1 MKDGVKMIVLIGI
14 VILAVAAYVGLLVYQ
29 QRIRRQV
36 ATLTTKKEAMEAIPL
51 EDELQLVGQLS
62 LTGQSLEDY
71 ENLQSDFS
79 EITENRFTRIDDQ
92 LAQLLSD
99 SRGVNLM
106 QLRQNL
112 TKVTTLVDQ
121 TDELIKSVQ
130 EQLTHLQE
138 VDKQH
143 RAAVKELEQK
153 YQGLRK
159 TLLAKNFAFGPSID
173 GLEEQL
179 SQLEDHFDTFSRLTQ
194 EGDHQRAADVLTQLH
209 DDTAILE
216 DLIKAIPPLYKDLT
230 VVFPDQVKELRSG
243 YQQLSAENYHFGDQN
258 LPEMISAI
266 EDHISAN
273 LDTLRDLRPDD
284 AKVVNDRIA
293 TQIDSIYDLMQTEID
308 AKSPVEANLDG
319 VAKFIAHAQNQSHAL
334 MAELDRLSQNYTLDH
349 QEIETARELN
359 EQLRGIDG
367 IYQRDMQD
375 LTGKTATY
383 SQVLTHQE
391 QQQKDLEQIE
401 QQQSD
406 ILKSVAG
413 LVDEEKQ
420 ARDTLQQFDF
430 DLHSLRRQVEN
441 LNLPGIP
448 QTYLDYFFVVR
459 DEVAQL
465 ATDMDQPQ
473 IDMERITKQLLIIQ
487 TDLDTLQEKT
497 DDLIDSSELAEQ
509 LLQYANRYQ
518 TSHENV
524 ATASKE
530 AADLFE
536 NKHQYAQALETIATV
551 LDEVEPGSYKRL
563 EDAYYQSKGKEKP
576 KRDADDAKS

>member
-1 MKDGVKMIVLIGI
+1 MIVLIGI

>member
-1 MKDGVKMIVLIGI
+1 MIVLIGI
-14 VILAVAAYVGLLVYQ
+14 VILAVAAYVGLVIYQ

-51 EDELQLVGQLS
+51 KDELQLVGQLS

-71 ENLQSDFS
+71 ENLQADFS
-79 EITENRFTRIDDQ
+79 EITENRFTRIDEQ

-99 SRGVNLM
+99 SRGVNLI
-106 QLRQNL
+106 QLRRNL
-112 TKVTTLVDQ
+112 NKVTTLITQ

-130 EQLTHLQE
+130 EQLTHLQD

-143 RAAVKELEQK
+143 RQAVKDLEQK
-153 YQGLRK
+153 YQDLRK

-179 SQLEDHFDTFSRLTQ
+179 SQLEDNFDTFSRLTQ
-194 EGDHQRAADVLTQLH
+194 EGDHERAADVLEQLH
-209 DDTAILE
+209 DDTDVLE
-216 DLIKAIPPLYKDLT
+216 SLIKAIPPLYKDLT
-230 VVFPDQVKELRSG
+230 VTFPDQVKELKSG
-243 YQQLSAENYHFGDQN
+243 YQQLTAESFQFGDQDVPGLITTVEEHIKTN
-258 LPEMISAI
+258 LE
-266 EDHISAN
+266 
-273 LDTLRDLRPDD
+273 TLKDLRPDD
-284 AKVVNDRIA
+284 AQVVNERIA
-293 TQIDSIYDLMQTEID
+293 SQIDNVYDLMQTEID
-308 AKSPVEANLDG
+308 AKQPVESNLDG
-319 VAKFIAHAQNQSHAL
+319 VARFIAHAQNQNHSL
-334 MAELDRLSQNYTLDH
+334 MTELDRLSQNYTLDH
-349 QEIETARELN
+349 QELETARELN
-359 EQLRGIDG
+359 EQLRSIDG
-367 IYQRDMQD
+367 IYQRDIQD

-383 SQVLTHQE
+383 SQVLAHQK

-401 QQQSD
+401 QQQAD

-413 LVDEEKQ
+413 LADEERQ
-420 ARDTLQQFDF
+420 ARNTLQQFDF

-448 QTYLDYFFVVR
+448 QNYLDYFFVVR

-487 TDLDTLQEKT
+487 TDLDTLQDKT
-497 DDLIDSSELAEQ
+497 DDLIDSAELAEQ

-524 ATASKE
+524 AQASKE

-563 EDAYYQSKGKEKP
+563 EDAYYQSKGKQKP
-576 KRDADDAKS
+576 QHESTDKK

>member
-1 MKDGVKMIVLIGI
+1 MIVLIGI
-14 VILAVAAYVGLLVYQ
+14 VILAIAAYIGLLVYQ

-51 EDELQLVGQLS
+51 EDELKLVGQLS

-99 SRGVNLM
+99 SRGVNLI

-112 TKVTTLVDQ
+112 TKATTLVDQ

-179 SQLEDHFDTFSRLTQ
+179 SQLEDNFDTFSRLTQ
-194 EGDHQRAADVLTQLH
+194 EGDHQRAADVLNQLH
-209 DDTAILE
+209 DDTAVLE

-230 VVFPDQVKELRSG
+230 VIFPDQVKELRGG

-258 LPEMISAI
+258 VPEMISTI

-273 LDTLRDLRPDD
+273 LDTLGDLRPDD

-293 TQIDSIYDLMQTEID
+293 TQIDSMYDLMQTEID

-319 VAKFIAHAQNQSHAL
+319 VAKFIAHAQNQSHSL

-383 SQVLTHQE
+383 SQVLAHQE

-413 LVDEEKQ
+413 LADEEKQ

-576 KRDADDAKS
+576 KRDTDDAK